1 MHIKRAFALVILLV
15 SVLLVC
21 SCELGLS
28 EPDSKSVKVLSIG
41 INDSGSSA
49 SSDDALDFAKA
60 MMSLAQQSRS
70 DIDVTLLAETG
81 RQAAENPTY
90 DRIQSAISKLAA
102 ESADDSLSIVYIS
115 GSGYSVSDMV
125 TSDGK
130 CVYFGAKDI
139 RFSPDVDYSAEFRIG
154 SAQCS
159 ITGSQL
165 IDALDGIPGTVV
177 LIADC
182 DHSGALV
189 GSKSIELDGTDF
201 EVSTK
206 ALAGNLLSGGCVD
219 SSKVK
224 IIASER
230 RYDSA
235 AGTKS
240 VGGVEHSA
248 FTAML
253 LAGMGYDQTSESC
266 AVLPPAA
273 SSDGCLSLN
282 SIYAYVSDMCR
293 GTAQTP
299 KMSCGIVDTVLFK
312 L

>member
-1 MHIKRAFALVILLV
+1 MKRTFALVIILV
-15 SVLLVC
+15 SVLLAC
-21 SCELGLS
+21 SCELGLP

-41 INDSGSSA
+41 INDSDSSA

-60 MMSLAQQSRS
+60 MMSLARQYGS
-70 DIDVTLLAETG
+70 DVEVMLLAQTDRKAAAAPTCAG
-81 RQAAENPTY
+81 IQAA
-90 DRIQSAISKLAA
+90 ISNMAA
-102 ESADDSLSIVYIS
+102 GADDDSLSIVYIS
-115 GSGYSVSDMV
+115 GSGYSPSDMV

-130 CVYFGAKDI
+130 GVYFGAKDI
-139 RFSPDVDYSAEFRIG
+139 RFSPSVDYSAGFSIG
-154 SAQCS
+154 NAQFS
-159 ITGSQL
+159 IAGSQL
-165 IDALDGIPGTVV
+165 IDALDKVPGTVV

-206 ALAGNLLSGGCVD
+206 ALAGNLLSAGCVD

-253 LAGMGYDQTSESC
+253 LAGMGYDQNSEC
-266 AVLPPAA
+266 CEGLPPAA
-273 SSDGCLSLN
+273 SPDGSLSLN

-293 GTAQTP
+293 GTDQTP

>member
-1 MHIKRAFALVILLV
+1 MKRAFAFVALLV

-49 SSDDALDFAKA
+49 SSDDALDFANA
-60 MMSLAQQSRS
+60 MKSLAAQSGA
-70 DIDVTLLAETG
+70 DIEVTLLAQTG
-81 RQAAENPTY
+81 RKAAEAPTCGRIQAA
-90 DRIQSAISKLAA
+90 ISNMAA
-102 ESADDSLSIVYIS
+102 GADDDSLSIVYIS
-115 GSGYSVSDMV
+115 GSGYSPSDMV

-130 CVYFGAKDI
+130 GVYFGAKDI
-139 RFSPDVDYSAEFRIG
+139 RFSPVVDYSAGFRIG
-154 SAQCS
+154 NAQFS
-159 ITGSQL
+159 INGSLL
-165 IDALDGIPGTVV
+165 INALDKIPGTVV
-177 LIADC
+177 FIADC

-206 ALAGNLLSGGCVD
+206 ALAGNLFSGGCVD

-230 RYDSA
+230 RYDSS

-248 FTAML
+248 FTALL

-273 SSDGCLSLN
+273 SADGSLSLN

-293 GTAQTP
+293 GTEQTP